1 MQAVRTATNAQ
12 SSGDCGR
19 IMIVL
24 LTDGRA
30 NVSLAKSNEEPDAIA
45 EGAPKPTQEL
55 LKTEVLDMAKRCGSS
70 GFNLLVIDTENKAR
84 PAFPFMRLGRSLHS
98 VRTSRSPYGTPNLQR
113 CMTWVMS
120 GQWACAQIYLYI
132 LPSVEMRPE
141 WATRS

>member
-84 PAFPFMRLGRSLHS
+84 PAVSVYAPWSQPALRANEQISLRDTQLAAMHDMGNVWS
-98 VRTSRSPYGTPNLQR
+98 VGLCTDISL
-113 CMTWVMS
+113 
-120 GQWACAQIYLYI
+120 YL
-132 LPSVEMRPE
+132 SQCRN
-141 WATRS
+141 AS

>member
-1 MQAVRTATNAQ
+1 MDEISRQDQHCPLQAVRTATNAQ

-45 EGAPKPTQEL
+45 EGAPKPSQEQ

-70 GFNLLVIDTENKAR
+70 SFNLLVIDTENKVCTHLLYSKDTSGSR
-84 PAFPFMRLGRSLHS
+84 IIRSQPAYCCILGGLYE
-98 VRTSRSPYGTPNLQR
+98 YGLQYVS
-113 CMTWVMS
+113 CFS
-120 GQWACAQIYLYI
+120 SQ
-132 LPSVEMRPE
+132 
-141 WATRS
+141 AT